1 MGASWSIETHSD
13 AEFLALES
21 EGAPSVHLTYG
32 SSGRV
37 FEAAGFVPDY
47 DSYWFDIPAD
57 RCAEAALQLRV
68 AAVLDSGFW
77 QASAVAEVLEAAVR
91 LGRGVSA
98 A

>member
-1 MGASWSIETHSD
+1 MGASWSIEAHSE

-21 EGAPSVHLTYG
+21 EGSPSVHLTYG

-47 DSYWFDIPAD
+47 DSCWFDIPAD
-57 RCAEAALQLRV
+57 RAAEAAILLRV
-68 AAVLDSGFW
+68 AAVLDSDFW
-77 QASAVAEVLEAAVR
+77 QASAVAEVLEAAVQ
-91 LGRGVSA
+91 LGRGVTA